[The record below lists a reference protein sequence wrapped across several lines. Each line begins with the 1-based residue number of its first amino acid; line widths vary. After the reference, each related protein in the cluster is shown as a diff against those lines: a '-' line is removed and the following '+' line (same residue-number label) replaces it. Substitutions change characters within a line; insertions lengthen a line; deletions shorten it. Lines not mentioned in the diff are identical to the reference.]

1 MSVAGRKMLRRKL
14 DDNWR
19 YGMPDDESIECA
31 AKVFDIQS
39 DAKSFV
45 FGLENGTIEVRIQ
58 EGSKINTGCLTV
70 PAPTL
75 SGYIVVI
82 CRHCKISF

>member
-1 MSVAGRKMLRRKL
+1 MQPHTLPLQRYIRQYIWMSVAGRKMLRRKL

-45 FGLENGTIEVRIQ
+45 FGLENGTIEVRKDQ
-58 EGSKINTGCLTV
+58 Q
-70 PAPTL
+70 
-75 SGYIVVI
+75 
-82 CRHCKISF
+82 

>member
-14 DDNWR
+14 DNNWR

-39 DAKSFV
+39 DAKSFI
-45 FGLENGTIEVRIQ
+45 FGLENGTIEVKKDHSYMARQ
-58 EGSKINTGCLTV
+58 
-70 PAPTL
+70 
-75 SGYIVVI
+75 
-82 CRHCKISF
+82 ISLNKPELNNFNDLLC

>member
-1 MSVAGRKMLRRKL
+1 MLHNKPIFTVQPHTLPLQRYIRQYIWMSVAGRKMLRRKL

-45 FGLENGTIEVRIQ
+45 FGLENGTIEV
-58 EGSKINTGCLTV
+58 SKDQQ
-70 PAPTL
+70 
-75 SGYIVVI
+75 
-82 CRHCKISF
+82 